1 MREVDESER
10 YLGTKVDNMWWM
22 NRCDM
27 EVGQGNMP
35 HTHVIQNIHINNLE
49 KLSRGHITHK
59 LGNTRAIRFSRKDCK
74 FLEKKQ
80 KCSVDRLAQK
90 F

>member
-35 HTHVIQNIHINNLE
+35 DTHVIQDIHINNLE
-49 KLSRGHITHK
+49 KLSRRPYYSQVREHQSNK
-59 LGNTRAIRFSRKDCK
+59 
-74 FLEKKQ
+74 
-80 KCSVDRLAQK
+80 V
-90 F
+90 